1 MHISP
6 RLTPWAFSIHSISR
20 EMDKSIVHRS
30 SHLVNPRLKPW
41 AMNTKYPIEPF
52 QRNAQNMRKWMNLL

>member
-20 EMDKSIVHRS
+20 EMDKSIVRVS
-30 SHLVNPRLKPW
+30 SHFHNPRLKPW

-52 QRNAQNMRKWMNLL
+52 QRNA